1 MVELAKTDGR
11 GRFHGVTYDPTKDN
25 SLDRD
30 WLVQTPHVW
39 GRRHRQSAPSRS
51 TAGETATRI
60 SACRSATATRTAAE
74 AGPPAA
80 ISSRST
86 HRRSWRGGGYAWTTW
101 TR

>member
-1 MVELAKTDGR
+1 MAELAKTDSR
-11 GRFHGVTYDPTKDN
+11 NRFHGVTYDPTKDN

-60 SACRSATATRTAAE
+60 SAHRTVAATPTATE
-74 AGPPAA
+74 AGPRAA
-80 ISSRST
+80 ISRRST
-86 HRRSWRGGGYAWTTW
+86 RRRSWPRGGYAWATW